1 MDEIV
6 NSWNF
11 LYFFFVCLLDKIH
24 KHFFDKYILATRG
37 EGEGDIWTNDFHF
50 IKHGPW
56 LIVLSPGV
64 QIFEDYNSHE
74 HTIPAKVCS
83 S

>member
-24 KHFFDKYILATRG
+24 KHFFDKYVLATRG
-37 EGEGDIWTNDFHF
+37 EGGRGDLN
-50 IKHGPW
+50 
-56 LIVLSPGV
+56 
-64 QIFEDYNSHE
+64 
-74 HTIPAKVCS
+74 
-83 S
+83 

>member
-1 MDEIV
+1 MKLLILEIFCIFFCLFV
-6 NSWNF
+6 RQNSQAFF
-11 LYFFFVCLLDKIH
+11 LISTFWPQGG
-24 KHFFDKYILATRG
+24 RG
-37 EGEGDIWTNDFHF
+37 EGEIWTNDFHF